1 MKHND
6 LPDVTVNWR
15 GRYTSI
21 EPVRALGG
29 RAKQLVRLRRIS
41 PACENA
47 CNSDPIRVLC
57 MSLINHV
64 NRLAGKGSR
73 FARKMTPPKFH
84 LFERNQY
91 AG

>member
-1 MKHND
+1 MSQSNVITGSGSTPVYRVRKIGPAD
-6 LPDVTVNWR
+6 LKD
-15 GRYTSI
+15 
-21 EPVRALGG
+21 AL
-29 RAKQLVRLRRIS
+29 
-41 PACENA
+41 ACENA

-84 LFERNQY
+84 FFKRNQC